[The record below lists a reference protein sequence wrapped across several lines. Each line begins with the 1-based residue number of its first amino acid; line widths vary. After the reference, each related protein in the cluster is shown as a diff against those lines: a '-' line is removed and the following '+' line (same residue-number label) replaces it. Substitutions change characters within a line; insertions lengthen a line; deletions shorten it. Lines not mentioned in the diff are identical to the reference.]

1 MHRLT
6 EEEWEINE
14 AAQTQACR
22 ITIGAISKAEA
33 EQKLGKAAH
42 KIAEGDMDLSA
53 KLFMYGMGRLEYH
66 LNSFND
72 SPYLRRPHGDWMGTE
87 LEDALGREIKVGDTV
102 VRACTSGRAV
112 NLEFGKVRQIK
123 NNKVY
128 LDTSKVPIAYPGR
141 LLVINKLLERGE
153 GKCEAQ
159 SQQA

>member
-1 MHRLT
+1 MTYYRPT
-6 EEEWEINE
+6 QEEWEINE
-14 AAQTQACR
+14 AAQTQASR

-33 EQKLGKAAH
+33 EQKLGKIAH
-42 KIAEGDMDLSA
+42 KLVEGNMDQA
-53 KLFMYGMGRLEYH
+53 VKLLMYGMGRLEYH
-66 LNSFND
+66 LNSFHD

-128 LDTSKVPIAYPGR
+128 LDTSKVPIAFPGR
-141 LLVINKLLERGE
+141 LLVINKLLDRSE
-153 GKCEAQ
+153 GTCEDQ
-159 SQQA
+159 S